1 MIEASVS
8 ALPGLIIAFLI
19 ISVLFAGP
27 TILTAKIR
35 EKPVAVRASLA
46 IYLAGIVAVTLMP
59 GNAGLSP
66 GQCDIGTPLH
76 LLTSASSLLNI
87 ALFLPG
93 SALAVLVFRQP
104 FTVAAAFV
112 FLSGAVELVQSAAAH
127 LGRSCS
133 VTDLAAN
140 MAGAAAGAVMGSLY
154 LRWRQR
160 PILRPGRDLFRGATV
175 ALMGG
180 AIIAG
185 IFQSRVEPVDVVA
198 KDDRTRAL
206 AESSAEADEWITE
219 AANAVFGDGTQM
231 QQIAAQSHGKRL
243 KITAETNRGSITG
256 WWPQKELEHAWSSNT
271 LGDEGDLNKAQVAAA
286 ADTFAREWFLKRISG
301 SQQRVRPIGDGETL
315 AYVVAY
321 RRYVGGVMMPMR
333 LDITITT
340 TGRII
345 GFVAKNTADP
355 VLPPV
360 RVDEADARKLSEEAT
375 GLKSESTLLLA
386 QQIGGRW
393 RPVWLVGS
401 GKNDVTIDA
410 VTGQHIPTAP

>member
-1 MIEASVS
+1 M
-8 ALPGLIIAFLI
+8 
-19 ISVLFAGP
+19 
-27 TILTAKIR
+27 
-35 EKPVAVRASLA
+35 
-46 IYLAGIVAVTLMP
+46 
-59 GNAGLSP
+59 
-66 GQCDIGTPLH
+66 
-76 LLTSASSLLNI
+76 
-87 ALFLPG
+87 
-93 SALAVLVFRQP
+93 
-104 FTVAAAFV
+104 
-112 FLSGAVELVQSAAAH
+112 
-127 LGRSCS
+127 
-133 VTDLAAN
+133 
-140 MAGAAAGAVMGSLY
+140 
-154 LRWRQR
+154 
-160 PILRPGRDLFRGATV
+160 
-175 ALMGG
+175 
-180 AIIAG
+180 
-185 IFQSRVEPVDVVA
+185 DVVA

-231 QQIAAQSHGKRL
+231 QQTAAQSHGKRL

-301 SQQRVRPIGDGETL
+301 SQQRVRPIGDGATL

-386 QQIGGRW
+386 QQVLRRHLRCPGPGHAVARVLHRRATGRARGSAPAEHHG
-393 RPVWLVGS
+393 RPGR
-401 GKNDVTIDA
+401 
-410 VTGQHIPTAP
+410 

>member
-180 AIIAG
+180 APSLLAS
-185 IFQSRVEPVDVVA
+185 FSPV
-198 KDDRTRAL
+198 L
-206 AESSAEADEWITE
+206 SQW
-219 AANAVFGDGTQM
+219 
-231 QQIAAQSHGKRL
+231 
-243 KITAETNRGSITG
+243 
-256 WWPQKELEHAWSSNT
+256 T
-271 LGDEGDLNKAQVAAA
+271 LLRK
-286 ADTFAREWFLKRISG
+286 
-301 SQQRVRPIGDGETL
+301 
-315 AYVVAY
+315 
-321 RRYVGGVMMPMR
+321 
-333 LDITITT
+333 T
-340 TGRII
+340 TGRAPWLNRPQKPMS
-345 GFVAKNTADP
+345 GSLRRLTRSLATARRCNR
-355 VLPPV
+355 PPH
-360 RVDEADARKLSEEAT
+360 KAT
-375 GLKSESTLLLA
+375 ESA
-386 QQIGGRW
+386 
-393 RPVWLVGS
+393 
-401 GKNDVTIDA
+401 
-410 VTGQHIPTAP
+410 